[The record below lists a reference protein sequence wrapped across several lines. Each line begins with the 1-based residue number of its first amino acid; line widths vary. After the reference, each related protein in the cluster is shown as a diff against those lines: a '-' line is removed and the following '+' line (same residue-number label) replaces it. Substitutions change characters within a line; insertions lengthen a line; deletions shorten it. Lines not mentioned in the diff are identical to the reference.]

1 MKRLYVLLI
10 SLFILP
16 ISTMAYSNYIIPGGD
31 TLGISIKSDG
41 VLVTGFYKINGKYNK
56 SSLKVGDYITM
67 VENNIV
73 SSLDELTNLIDKYK
87 NQESINIRYRR
98 NNKEYKGS
106 ISLVLDNSIYKT
118 GLYVKDSTAGCGTLS
133 YIDPETKIYG
143 AVGHEIIDNNT
154 NSIIEIKEGEIFENK
169 ITSITKSYDGNPG
182 SKNSVFN
189 FNKVYGDIKK
199 NTKVGVYGKYTYNLP
214 DKELIKVANPDEVQI
229 GPAQIYTVLNDQE
242 IKKYDIEITNI
253 NENAIT
259 KNITF
264 NITDKELLSKA
275 GGIVQG
281 MSGSPVIQNDKI
293 IGAITHVKVD
303 DVTGGYAIFI
313 TTMLE
318 EGEN

>member
-31 TLGISIKSDG
+31 TLGISIKSNG
-41 VLVTGFYKINGKYNK
+41 VLVTGFYKIKGKYNK
-56 SSLKVGDYITM
+56 SPLKVGDYITM
-67 VENNIV
+67 VEDNLV
-73 SSLDELTNLIDKYK
+73 TSLDDLTNLIEKYK
-87 NQESINIRYRR
+87 DKKAINIKYRR
-98 NNKEYKGS
+98 NNKEYKGT

-118 GLYVKDSTAGCGTLS
+118 GLYVKDTTSGCGTLS

-143 AVGHEIIDNNT
+143 ALGHEIIDSNT

-199 NTKVGVYGKYTYNLP
+199 NTKVGVYGNYTYNLP
-214 DKELIKVANPDEVQI
+214 NKELLKVANPNEIKI
-229 GPAQIYTVLNDQE
+229 GPAEIYTVLNDQD
-242 IKKYDIEITNI
+242 IKKYNIEITNI
-253 NENAIT
+253 NDNSKT

-264 NITDKELLSKA
+264 KIIDKELLSKT

-281 MSGSPVIQNDKI
+281 MSGSPIIQNNKI

-303 DVTGGYAIFI
+303 DVTGGYGIFI

-318 EGEN
+318 EGEK